1 VVVFLLRR
9 LGLLVAG
16 LLVASLLVFGLTAV
30 LPGDAAQSAA
40 GLTGTPETVARLRA
54 ELGLDRAL
62 PVRYLDWL
70 GSVVRGDLGTSPVSG
85 ASVAGELRAKL
96 AVSGPLVLASTVLSV
111 LVAVPLGALAALRRR
126 RPDGVLLGVL
136 SQLGIAVP
144 TFWVGLL
151 LVALFAVR
159 WRVLPSQG
167 FPVEGWTD
175 PGRAV
180 RSQVLPTV
188 TLALAQGA
196 VLFRYTRSATLDV
209 LHQDYLRTARAKG
222 LTRGQAL
229 RRHGLRNA
237 AVPVVS
243 VLGLQVA
250 TLVAGVVVIERVFA
264 LPGVGQMLVTDVA
277 QRDLVKVQ
285 GTVLVVTVVVLVVG
299 SAVDVVHR
307 LLDPRLRGAS

>member
-1 VVVFLLRR
+1 
-9 LGLLVAG
+9 
-16 LLVASLLVFGLTAV
+16 
-30 LPGDAAQSAA
+30 
-40 GLTGTPETVARLRA
+40 
-54 ELGLDRAL
+54 
-62 PVRYLDWL
+62 
-70 GSVVRGDLGTSPVSG
+70 
-85 ASVAGELRAKL
+85 
-96 AVSGPLVLASTVLSV
+96 VLASSVLS
-111 LVAVPLGALAALRRR
+111 LIVAVPLGALAALRRR
-126 RPDGVLLGVL
+126 RPDGVLLSVL

-151 LVALFAVR
+151 LVGLFAVR

-167 FPVEGWTD
+167 FPVEGWAD

-180 RSQVLPTV
+180 RSLVLPTV

-209 LHQDYLRTARAKG
+209 LHQDYVRTARAKG

-264 LPGVGQMLVTDVA
+264 LPGVGQMLLTDVA

-299 SAVDVVHR
+299 FAVDVVHR
-307 LLDPRLRGAS
+307 LLDPRLRGAP